1 MSTLSANIAARR
13 KACGLDQL
21 ELAERVKVSPTMI
34 SLIESDRRTPSVA
47 LLADIAKV
55 LDTTMDRLYSNV
67 EKGGS

>member
-13 KACGLDQL
+13 KACKLEQQ

-55 LDTTMDRLYSNV
+55 LDTTMDRLYGKA